1 MPGMEGLIYSA
12 ADLGAIIRRR
22 RRGLGY
28 TQTDLAEFNG
38 CSTRFIS
45 ELERGVA
52 AAKLETVIHIA
63 NSIGIDLVARE
74 RGDVTW
80 H

>member
-1 MPGMEGLIYSA
+1 MEGTIHSA

-22 RRGLGY
+22 RRALGY

-38 CSTRFIS
+38 CSTRYIS

-52 AAKLETVIHIA
+52 AAKLEGVIRVA
-63 NSIGIDLVARE
+63 NSIGHDLTARE

-80 H
+80 R